1 MPVTSLP
8 VQSTGWPTAAP
19 SSARYSASSARCLSL
34 SVKLTP
40 LRPTMPPCSA
50 VMKAADAEGL
60 LEKIPRE
67 AALFVV
73 VQPDSATATRR
84 AETIMPCERKVIAS
98 NHDQGSISADR
109 SAASPC
115 QH

>member
-1 MPVTSLP
+1 
-8 VQSTGWPTAAP
+8 
-19 SSARYSASSARCLSL
+19 
-34 SVKLTP
+34 
-40 LRPTMPPCSA
+40 
-50 VMKAADAEGL
+50 MKAADAEGL
-60 LEKIPRE
+60 LEKMPRE

-84 AETIMPCERKVIAS
+84 AEAIMPCERKIIAS